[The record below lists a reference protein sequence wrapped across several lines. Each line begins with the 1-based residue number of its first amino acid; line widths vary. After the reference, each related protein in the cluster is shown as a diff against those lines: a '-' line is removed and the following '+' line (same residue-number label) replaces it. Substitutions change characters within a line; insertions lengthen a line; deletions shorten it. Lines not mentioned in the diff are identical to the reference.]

1 MHLFI
6 DTNIFLS
13 FYHFSSD
20 DLEELKKLIVLLKQ
34 KKLTLYL
41 PDQVISEFNR
51 NRDIKI
57 ADALKKLK
65 EQRFGLQFPQ
75 ICKDYT
81 EYSKLRALQKEYD
94 SIHAR
99 LIDNLTKDIKDYRL
113 KADEI
118 IEQLVRLA
126 KTIDCRGEI
135 TEKARIKY
143 DLGNPPGKNDSL
155 GDAVN
160 WIALLTTVP
169 EKVDLHFITEDKDYY
184 SPLNE
189 EEFNAFLLNEWRGEK
204 KSSII
209 FYKRLS
215 GFFKDK
221 FPDIKLATELEKDI
235 LISDLSS
242 SANFAQTH
250 IAVAKL
256 SRHSDFTT
264 VQLNAI
270 ANAATMNPQIYWIIH
285 DADVYAFLSNII
297 KGKEELI
304 DKITLL
310 ELQRRLDLIEK
321 PYVADADLPF

>member
-34 KKLTLYL
+34 RKLTLYL

-51 NRDIKI
+51 NRENKI

-65 EQRFGLQFPQ
+65 EQRLGLQFPQ

-81 EYSKLRALQKEYD
+81 EYGKLRGLQKEYD

-118 IEQLVRLA
+118 IERLVRLA
-126 KTIDCRGEI
+126 KIINCSGEI
-135 TEKARIKY
+135 TEKARIRY

-160 WIALLTTVP
+160 WLALLTTVP

-184 SPLNE
+184 SPLDE

-204 KSSII
+204 KGSII

-215 GFFKDK
+215 SFFKDK
-221 FPDIKLATELEKDI
+221 FPDIKLATELEKDL

-242 SANFAQTH
+242 SSNFAQTH

-256 SRHSDFTT
+256 SRHSDFTA

-270 ANAATMNPQIYWIIH
+270 ADAATTNPQIYWII
-285 DADVYAFLSNII
+285 DDSDIQAFFSNLI
-297 KGKEELI
+297 KGKEALI

-310 ELQRRLDLIEK
+310 ELQRRLALIDKKDITDDE
-321 PYVADADLPF
+321 LPF